1 MRIQEASPSTGS
13 AESAASTAGAVS
25 PAPLRLLPAP
35 APEPLPEP
43 DESARAVL
51 EAAASGDNIVVLG
64 APGTGKTSLALRM
77 LAGAVGQGSD
87 AVLLAPTRIR
97 ADRLRQRAAALLG
110 AEGGGVVR
118 VRTPAAL
125 ALTILTTSLT
135 QRPDPLPAPVLLAG
149 AEEDAALAWLIR
161 PEQWPGLPP
170 EAVASR
176 AFRTELRNLLA
187 RAGELGITA
196 DDLADLG
203 RALDVPL
210 WGPASALLRTWDA
223 QGRPTAERRA
233 DTRRMDTARLQ
244 DRAAEALAT
253 WNADGVAV
261 PSPVPGLV
269 IVDDYQDCTA
279 ATARLL
285 AALTRPDERG
295 HRAQVVVLGDPD
307 VAVET
312 FRGGSPSLLSAAED
326 RSGLAARRMS
336 LGILHRGTPALAALW
351 ADQAGRLPVT
361 GSAAH
366 RRPRLSQEPG
376 GAGAAQDAP
385 QGAPATD
392 GAPSGI
398 EPLIASSASQEAAH
412 VARVLRAEHIHHD
425 TPWRE
430 MAVIV
435 RSAGRAQAV
444 ARELGRRGVPL
455 AAFAPAVLL
464 RAEPA
469 AAALLDAA
477 RAAVDGRLGAT
488 GELPERAAAIDLLAS
503 PLVGL
508 SLLDLRRLRRRLRED
523 RPAQAVPDEHLLT
536 ALSSASAGE
545 ALTAELA
552 EEPLAE
558 QAERLA
564 RAARIIEALRGV
576 VGRRVP
582 QRAEEAG
589 DAEAGE
595 AAGAE
600 PADKERIDA
609 EALLWAAWSASGRA
623 EQWREQA
630 LAAGRGA
637 RADDP
642 LARAAERDLDI
653 VTALFKRAE
662 VWAERHPGAQAAAF
676 LAELAAEVL
685 PSDSVAPAGARP
697 DGVAVLTPA
706 SAAGR
711 QWECVAVMGLGRDSW
726 PDLRLRDSLTRSGL
740 LVDAATGRLPLGP
753 DGAPTGALD
762 ATAARAQVRADERR
776 MLLAALTRATRRL
789 IATAVQDADNSPSSF
804 LIEIAAA
811 ADCPLTDAD
820 GDPLITPDTGD
831 LTLRGLVGELR
842 HALLAAQSPQATA
855 QQREQGASAASLL
868 ARLAA
873 AGVAGAD
880 PATWGGLSVP
890 TSTAPLVAPGEP
902 VRVSPSDVEG
912 LTTCALRWFLQ
923 RNGAGGAPTGAQAL
937 GTLIHSLAEQAQ
949 CENLRGQ
956 ALMDAF
962 EARLPE
968 LGLPDTWVGGL
979 EAERAREMV
988 RRLDAHLTAVPGQV
1002 EVERAIDATLAL
1014 PLPASEGGAVGTSA
1028 EAGPEAGEGDG
1039 GALPPGGADAI
1050 KVRLRGRIDRLEA
1063 IEGEIPPAADEPGDP
1078 LPPGDG
1084 QRLRLIDLK
1093 TGKSAGDGDASR
1105 HPQLTAYRL
1114 ALESL
1119 GYRVDGGAL
1128 VLLGA
1133 EPRKKDGGVRLAPD
1147 TAALA
1152 PIPDPETGED
1162 WAASLV
1168 ASAALAARGPRLRA
1182 TTGRHCQFCAVK
1194 DACPAVD
1201 EGRRTLP

>member
-1 MRIQEASPSTGS
+1 MRIQEATPSASG
-13 AESAASTAGAVS
+13 AASGVNPAITAS
-25 PAPLRLLPAP
+25 PRLLPAP

-43 DESARAVL
+43 DGSARAVL
-51 EAAASGDNIVVLG
+51 EAVTSGDSIVVLG
-64 APGTGKTSLALRM
+64 APGTGKTTLALRM
-77 LAGAVGQGSD
+77 LVGAVARGTD
-87 AVLLAPTRIR
+87 AVLLAPTRAR
-97 ADRLRQRAAALLG
+97 ADRLRQRAASLLG
-110 AEGGGVVR
+110 AHGGGEVR
-118 VRTPAAL
+118 VRTPASLAL
-125 ALTILTTSLT
+125 AILTTSLT

-149 AEEDAALAWLIR
+149 AEEDAALASLIR

-170 EAVASR
+170 EAVGSR
-176 AFRTELRNLLA
+176 AFRAELRNLLA
-187 RAGELGITA
+187 RAGELGVTA
-196 DDLADLG
+196 DDLAGLG

-244 DRAAEALAT
+244 DRAAEALAS
-253 WNADGVAV
+253 WDADGVAV
-261 PSPVPGLV
+261 PQPVPGLV

-279 ATARLL
+279 ATARFL
-285 AALTRPDERG
+285 AALARTDERG

-312 FRGGSPSLLSAAED
+312 FRGGSPTLLSAAED
-326 RSGLAARRMS
+326 RSGLAARRMRLS
-336 LGILHRGTPALAALW
+336 ALHRGTPALAALW

-366 RRPRLSQEPG
+366 RHPSLSPERGGGAATGEPVPG
-376 GAGAAQDAP
+376 GAPPAGPGDA
-385 QGAPATD
+385 

-398 EPLIASSASQEAAH
+398 EPIVASSDAQEAAH
-412 VARVLRAEHIHHD
+412 VARALRAEHIHHA

-455 AAFAPAVLL
+455 AASAPAVLL
-464 RAEPA
+464 RAEPV
-469 AAALLDAA
+469 AAALLQVS
-477 RAAVDGRLGAT
+477 RAAVDGRLGAV
-488 GELPERAAAIDLLAS
+488 GEPPERAAAIDLLTS

-523 RPAQAVPDEHLLT
+523 RPAQTVPDEHLLA
-536 ALSSASAGE
+536 ALASAG
-545 ALTAELA
+545 AGGGLA
-552 EEPLAE
+552 ADLSEEPLAE
-558 QAERLA
+558 QAARLA

-576 VGRRVP
+576 VGLRGSWGD
-582 QRAEEAG
+582 EEPEG
-589 DAEAGE
+589 AEA
-595 AAGAE
+595 AQ
-600 PADKERIDA
+600 DDERVDA
-609 EALLWAAWSASGRA
+609 EALLWAAWSASGCA
-623 EQWREQA
+623 ERWRRLA
-630 LAAGRGA
+630 LAGDA
-637 RADDP
+637 P
-642 LARAAERDLDI
+642 PARAAERDLDV

-662 VWAERHPGAQAAAF
+662 VWAERHPGAHAAAF
-676 LAELAAEVL
+676 LSELAAEVL
-685 PSDSVAPAGARP
+685 PSDSVAPAGVRP
-697 DGVAVLTPA
+697 EGVAVLTPA
-706 SAAGR
+706 AAAGR
-711 QWECVAVMGLGRDSW
+711 EWAVVAVMGLGRDSW

-740 LVDAATGRLPLGP
+740 LVDAATGRLPVGP

-762 ATAARAQVRADERR
+762 VTAARAQVRADERR

-789 IATAVQDADNSPSSF
+789 IATAVQDADNSPSPF
-804 LIEIAAA
+804 LIEVATAAGR
-811 ADCPLTDAD
+811 PLTDAD
-820 GDPLITPDTGD
+820 GEPLIAPDTGD

-855 QQREQGASAASLL
+855 LVRQRGARAAALL
-868 ARLAA
+868 ARLAG

-880 PATWGGLSVP
+880 PATWGGLSGP
-890 TSTAPLVAPGEP
+890 TSTEPLVAGGQP

-937 GTLIHSLAEQAQ
+937 GTLIHSLAELAQ
-949 CENLRGQ
+949 REGLRGQ
-956 ALMDAF
+956 ALMDAL
-962 EARLPE
+962 EERLPE
-968 LGLPDTWVGGL
+968 LGLPATWMGSL
-979 EAERAREMV
+979 EAERAREMI
-988 RRLDAHLTAVPGQV
+988 RRLDARLQAVPGQV

-1014 PLPASEGGAVGTSA
+1014 PLPPSA
-1028 EAGPEAGEGDG
+1028 DAGEGRGDG
-1039 GALPPGGADAI
+1039 GAPPSGGTAGATI
-1050 KVRLRGRIDRLEA
+1050 EVRLRGRIDRLEA
-1063 IEGEIPPAADEPGDP
+1063 IEGEIPPAAGEPGAP
-1078 LPPGDG
+1078 LPVGAG

-1093 TGKSAGDGDASR
+1093 TGTSAGEGDASR

-1133 EPRKKDGGVRLAPD
+1133 EPRKKDGGARLAPD

-1162 WAASLV
+1162 WAAALV
-1168 ASAALAARGPRLRA
+1168 ARAALAARGPRLRA
-1182 TTGRHCQFCAVK
+1182 TTGRHCQLCAVK

>member
-1 MRIQEASPSTGS
+1 MRIQEATPSASG
-13 AESAASTAGAVS
+13 AGFAASAANPAITAS
-25 PAPLRLLPAP
+25 PRLLPAP
-35 APEPLPEP
+35 ALEPLPEP
-43 DESARAVL
+43 DASARAVL
-51 EAAASGDNIVVLG
+51 AAVSSGDNIVVLG

-77 LAGAVGQGSD
+77 LVGAVERGTD
-87 AVLLAPTRIR
+87 AVLLAPTRAR
-97 ADRLRQRAAALLG
+97 ADRLRQRAASLLS
-110 AEGGGVVR
+110 AHGGGVVR
-118 VRTPAAL
+118 VRTPASLAL
-125 ALTILTTSLT
+125 AILTASLT

-149 AEEDAALAWLIR
+149 AEEDAALASLIR

-170 EAVASR
+170 EAVGSR
-176 AFRTELRNLLA
+176 AFRAELRNLLA
-187 RAGELGITA
+187 RAGELGVTA
-196 DDLADLG
+196 DDLAGLG
-203 RALDVPL
+203 CALDVPL

-223 QGRPTAERRA
+223 QGRPSAERRA

-244 DRAAEALAT
+244 DRAAEALAS
-253 WNADGVAV
+253 WDADGVAV
-261 PSPVPGLV
+261 PQPVPGLV

-279 ATARLL
+279 ATARFL
-285 AALTRPDERG
+285 AALARSDERG

-326 RSGLAARRMS
+326 RSGLAARRLRLS
-336 LGILHRGTPALAALW
+336 TLHRGTPALAALW

-366 RRPRLSQEPG
+366 RHPGLSPERGGGAATAEPVPG
-376 GAGAAQDAP
+376 GAPLAGPGGA
-385 QGAPATD
+385 

-398 EPLIASSASQEAAH
+398 EPIVASSAAQEAAH
-412 VARVLRAEHIHHD
+412 VARVLRAEHIHHA

-455 AAFAPAVLL
+455 AASAPAVLL

-469 AAALLDAA
+469 AAALLRVS
-477 RAAVDGRLGAT
+477 RAALDGRLGAV
-488 GELPERAAAIDLLAS
+488 GEPPERAAAIDLLTS

-523 RPAQAVPDEHLLT
+523 RPAQTVPDEHLLA
-536 ALSSASAGE
+536 ALASAGAGGDLAV
-545 ALTAELA
+545 ALT

-558 QAERLA
+558 QAARLA

-576 VGRRVP
+576 VGLQGPRRDEGP
-582 QRAEEAG
+582 ES
-589 DAEAGE
+589 AEA
-595 AAGAE
+595 
-600 PADKERIDA
+600 PPDDERVDA
-609 EALLWAAWSASGRA
+609 EALLWAAWSASGCA
-623 EQWREQA
+623 ERWRGLA
-630 LAAGRGA
+630 LAGDHGA
-637 RADDP
+637 P
-642 LARAAERDLDI
+642 LARAAERDLDV

-662 VWAERHPGAQAAAF
+662 VWAERHPGAHAAVF
-676 LAELAAEVL
+676 LTELAAEVL
-685 PSDSVAPAGARP
+685 PSDSVAPAGVRP
-697 DGVAVLTPA
+697 EGVSVLTPA
-706 SAAGR
+706 AAAGR
-711 QWECVAVMGLGRDSW
+711 EWAVVAVMGLGRDSW
-726 PDLRLRDSLTRSGL
+726 PDLRLRDSITRSGL
-740 LVDAATGRLPLGP
+740 LVDAVTGRLPVGA

-762 ATAARAQVRADERR
+762 VTAARAQVRADERR

-789 IATAVQDADNSPSSF
+789 IATAVQDADDSPSSF
-804 LIEIAAA
+804 LIEVATAAGR
-811 ADCPLTDAD
+811 PLTDAG
-820 GDPLITPDTGD
+820 GDTLIAPDTGD

-842 HALLAAQSPQATA
+842 HALLAAQSPRATA
-855 QQREQGASAASLL
+855 LERQRGASAAALL
-868 ARLAA
+868 ARLAG

-880 PATWGGLSVP
+880 PATWGGLSEP
-890 TSTAPLVAPGEP
+890 TSTEPLVAGGQP

-937 GTLIHSLAEQAQ
+937 GTLIHSIAERAQ
-949 CENLRGQ
+949 REGLRGT
-956 ALMDAF
+956 ALMEVF
-962 EARLPE
+962 EERLPE
-968 LGLPDTWVGGL
+968 LGLPPTWIGSL
-979 EAERAREMV
+979 EAERAREMI
-988 RRLDAHLTAVPGQV
+988 RRLDARLTAVPGQV
-1002 EVERAIDATLAL
+1002 EVERSIDATLVL
-1014 PLPASEGGAVGTSA
+1014 PLPPGAD
-1028 EAGPEAGEGDG
+1028 AGQGRGDG
-1039 GALPPGGADAI
+1039 GAPPSGGTAGATI
-1050 KVRLRGRIDRLEA
+1050 EVRLRGRIDRLEA
-1063 IEGEIPPAADEPGDP
+1063 IEGQIPPAAGQPGAP
-1078 LPPGDG
+1078 LPGGTG

-1093 TGKSAGDGDASR
+1093 TGKSAGEGDASR

-1133 EPRKKDGGVRLAPD
+1133 QPRKKDGGVRLAPD

-1162 WAASLV
+1162 WAATLV
-1168 ASAALAARGPRLRA
+1168 ARAALAARGPRLRA
-1182 TTGRHCQFCAVK
+1182 TTGGHCEFCAVK

>member
-1 MRIQEASPSTGS
+1 MRIQEAPPSAGS
-13 AESAASTAGAVS
+13 AGAASS
-25 PAPLRLLPAP
+25 PPLRLLAAP

-43 DESARAVL
+43 DDSARAVL
-51 EAAASGDNIVVLG
+51 EAAAGGDNLVVLG

-77 LAGAVGQGSD
+77 LVGAVGRGTD

-97 ADRLRQRAAALLG
+97 ADRLRQRAGALLG
-110 AEGGGVVR
+110 AHGGGVVR
-118 VRTPAAL
+118 VRTPASL
-125 ALTILTTSLT
+125 ALTILTASLT

-149 AEEDAALAWLIR
+149 AEEDAALASLIR
-161 PEQWPGLPP
+161 PDQWPGLPP
-170 EAVASR
+170 EAVSSH

-187 RAGELGITA
+187 RAGELGVTA
-196 DDLADLG
+196 DDLAALG

-223 QGRPTAERRA
+223 QGRPSAERRA

-253 WNADGVAV
+253 WNTDAVAV
-261 PSPVPGLV
+261 PPPVPGLV
-269 IVDDYQDCTA
+269 VVDDYQDCTA

-285 AALTRPDERG
+285 AALARPDERG
-295 HRAQVVVLGDPD
+295 SRAQVVVLGDPD

-326 RSGLAARRMS
+326 RSGLAARR
-336 LGILHRGTPALAALW
+336 LRLEALHRGTPALAALW
-351 ADQAGRLPVT
+351 ADQAERLPVT

-366 RRPRLSQEPG
+366 RRPVLGPERGDGSSATDEPAPGEAPPGGPG
-376 GAGAAQDAP
+376 GA
-385 QGAPATD
+385 

-398 EPLIASSASQEAAH
+398 EPIVASSAAQEAAH
-412 VARVLRAEHIHHD
+412 VARVLRAEHIHHA

-435 RSAGRAQAV
+435 RSAGRARAV
-444 ARELGRRGVPL
+444 SRELARRGVPL
-455 AAFAPAVLL
+455 TASAPAVLL

-477 RAAVDGRLGAT
+477 RAAIDGRLGAV
-488 GELPERAAAIDLLAS
+488 GEPPERAAAIDLLTS

-523 RPAQAVPDEHLLT
+523 RPAQASPDEHLLT
-536 ALSSASAGE
+536 ALASAG
-545 ALTAELA
+545 AGQGLATELA
-552 EEPLAE
+552 EDPLAE
-558 QAERLA
+558 QAARLA

-576 VGRRVP
+576 V
-582 QRAEEAG
+582 AG
-589 DAEAGE
+589 SGSRNPGE
-595 AAGAE
+595 AEGAE
-600 PADKERIDA
+600 PSGEAGRIDA
-609 EALLWAAWSASGRA
+609 EALLWAAWSASGCA
-623 EQWREQA
+623 ERWRSLA
-630 LAAGRGA
+630 LAGDQGA
-637 RADDP
+637 P
-642 LARAAERDLDI
+642 LARAAERDLDV

-662 VWAERHPGAQAAAF
+662 VWAERHPGGHASAF

-685 PSDSVAPAGARP
+685 PSDSVAPAGVRP
-697 DGVAVLTPA
+697 EGVAVLTPA
-706 SAAGR
+706 AAAGR
-711 QWECVAVMGLGRDSW
+711 EWDVVAVMGLGRDSW

-740 LVDAATGRLPLGP
+740 LVDAATGRLPIGP
-753 DGAPTGALD
+753 DGAPTGAMD
-762 ATAARAQVRADERR
+762 PVSARAQVRADERR
-776 MLLAALTRATRRL
+776 MLLAALTRAARRL
-789 IATAVQDADNSPSSF
+789 LVTAVQDADNAPSSF
-804 LIEIAAA
+804 LIEIAATA
-811 ADCPLTDAD
+811 GIPVVGAD
-820 GDPLITPDTGD
+820 GDPLIAPDTGD
-831 LTLRGLVGELR
+831 LTLRGLTGELR
-842 HALLAAQSPQATA
+842 HALLSAQSPQATA
-855 QQREQGASAASLL
+855 LARQRGASAAALL
-868 ARLAA
+868 ARLAG

-880 PATWGGLSVP
+880 PATWGGLSES
-890 TSTAPLVAPGEP
+890 TSAEPLVTGGQP

-923 RNGAGGAPTGAQAL
+923 RNGAGGPPTGAQAL

-949 CENLRGQ
+949 REGLRGQ
-956 ALMDAF
+956 ALMEAF
-962 EARLPE
+962 EVRLPE
-968 LGLPDTWVGGL
+968 LGLPSTWMGSL
-979 EAERAREMV
+979 EAERAREMI
-988 RRLDAHLTAVPGQV
+988 RRLDAHLTAVPRQV

-1014 PLPASEGGAVGTSA
+1014 PLPPSA
-1028 EAGPEAGEGDG
+1028 DAGEGRGDG
-1039 GALPPGGADAI
+1039 GAPPSGGTAGAAI
-1050 KVRLRGRIDRLEA
+1050 EVRLRGRIDRLEA
-1063 IEGEIPPAADEPGDP
+1063 IEGEIPTAGSEPGAP
-1078 LPPGDG
+1078 LPAGTG

-1093 TGKSAGDGDASR
+1093 TGKSAGEGDASR

-1133 EPRKKDGGVRLAPD
+1133 EPRKKDGGVRLAPE

-1162 WAASLV
+1162 WAAALV
-1168 ASAALAARGPRLRA
+1168 ARAAQAARGPRLLA
-1182 TTGRHCQFCAVK
+1182 TTGRHCQYCAVK